1 MYAIW
6 RGSSIRHLFSYRSEG
21 WKPGAGSQHGE
32 AVVRS
37 SSWKAGGLLPT
48 IVIFFPLGTWMHPV
62 FLPCSTISYISDKPI
77 VNSPFSY
84 FTTKT
89 ASHKPYLYTPS
100 KRTLYLQE
108 KSYCVAQGPECS
120 ILPLQLPLLSLLAC
134 VWLKQ
139 WMFHIWFRDLWARDK
154 VSNILE

>member
-1 MYAIW
+1 MLY
-6 RGSSIRHLFSYRSEG
+6 G
-21 WKPGAGSQHGE
+21 GAQTSDIYFRIVLKAENLEQGVS
-32 AVVRS
+32 VVR
-37 SSWKAGGLLPT
+37 LLWGVLPGRQ
-48 IVIFFPLGTWMHPV
+48 VGFSLQLSFFFPLGTWMHPV

-77 VNSPFSY
+77 VSSPFSY

-89 ASHKPYLYTPS
+89 ASHKRYLYMPS

-108 KSYCVAQGPECS
+108 KSYCVAQGPECF
-120 ILPLQLPLLSLLAC
+120 ILPLQFPLLSLLAC
-134 VWLKQ
+134 AWLKQ